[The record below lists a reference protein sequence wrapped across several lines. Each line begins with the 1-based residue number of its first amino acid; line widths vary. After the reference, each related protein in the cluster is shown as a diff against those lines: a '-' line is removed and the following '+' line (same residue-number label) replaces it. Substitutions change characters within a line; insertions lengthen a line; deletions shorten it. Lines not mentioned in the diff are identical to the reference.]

1 METGKSK
8 KRSVI
13 HDYQQ
18 RVRIKFPGSFFV
30 IKNRLLSKKIN
41 DAKQS

>member
-8 KRSVI
+8 KRSLI

-18 RVRIKFPGSFFV
+18 RAREFNPGSFFV
-30 IKNRLLSKKIN
+30 IKNRLLPKKIN